1 MMTNDNYET
10 TLLWVET
17 SQTQVQVEQQPIKVN
32 VYVDKEDEDEYECK
46 QLTMEDKRKK
56 FYEKRTAIVK
66 LINQI
71 SS

>member
-1 MMTNDNYET
+1 MLIHDKHET
-10 TLLWVET
+10 ALLWVET
-17 SQTQVQVEQQPIKVN
+17 SQVQVEQQPIKVN
-32 VYVDKEDEDEYECK
+32 VYVDKKDECK
-46 QLTMEDKRKK
+46 ELTMEEKRKK